1 MTTNRV
7 KAIGVTE
14 LGPVTNLKNVTV
26 ARPTLQPHD
35 VLVRVK
41 AVSINQMDFKVRKA
55 PFFQGNEFSEEKP
68 LVMGYDASGIIE
80 EIGSEVKNF
89 KKGDEVVYSGDVMR
103 YGTNAQFH
111 AVDRHIIEPKPKNL
125 NWAEAA
131 AYPLV
136 FATAW
141 EGIVESMHIP
151 EDKAANANRSI
162 LITSG
167 ASGVGSISIQI
178 AKQVLGLKVIATA
191 SRPESQEFAKKMG
204 ADHVIDH
211 SKDLK
216 EQLDKLGF
224 QGGVD

>member
-1 MTTNRV
+1 M
-7 KAIGVTE
+7 
-14 LGPVTNLKNVTV
+14 
-26 ARPTLQPHD
+26 
-35 VLVRVK
+35 K
-41 AVSINQMDFKVRKA
+41 AVSINSLDPKARKA
-55 PFFQGNEFSEEKP
+55 PLIRGNEFSEEKP
-68 LVMGYDASGIIE
+68 LVLGYDASGIIE
-80 EIGSEVKNF
+80 EVGSEVKNF
-89 KKGDEVVYSGDVMR
+89 KKGDEVVYWGDIR
-103 YGTNAQFH
+103 RDGTNAQFH
-111 AVDRHIIEPKPKNL
+111 VVDWRIIGPKAKNL

-131 AYPLV
+131 AYPMA
-136 FATAW
+136 FGTAW
-141 EGIVESMHIP
+141 EGIVECLHIS

-167 ASGVGSISIQI
+167 ASGVGSMSIQI

-224 QGGVD
+224 